1 MRRCRA
7 LTFRRRRLFPRLG
20 FRLRGFAGQTGG
32 VRSIRELDT
41 VELIIQA
48 QALLDSI
55 RGPERVID
63 AGTLRAL
70 QQSGNYV
77 VGLFDDEA
85 GDERMVG
92 ASIAFFGVPGERTM
106 HSHITALLPEYRGR
120 GWGRELKGH
129 QRQWAF
135 SRDVGHITWTFDPL
149 VARNAHF
156 FLTVLGARVT
166 GYSVNHYG
174 IFGGGDAG
182 DASDRLDVRWAL
194 ADIAKPPA
202 DDADV
207 ATLEIPTDIEAMRE
221 SDPEAAH
228 EWRLRLRGEMEPLLE
243 RGLKIVGFDTARG
256 YLFTE

>member
-1 MRRCRA
+1 MAFCGQPSQRHPAIRA
-7 LTFRRRRLFPRLG
+7 HGFRRWRFE
-20 FRLRGFAGQTGG
+20 GQTVP
-32 VRSIRELDT
+32 VRTIRDLDT
-41 VELIIQA
+41 VELIIDA
-48 QALLDSI
+48 QGLLDGI

-77 VGLFDDEA
+77 VGLFDTVDGE
-85 GDERMVG
+85 ERMVG
-92 ASIAFFGVPGERTM
+92 ASIAFFGEPGRRAM

-120 GWGRELKGH
+120 GWGRELKEH

-135 SRDVGHITWTFDPL
+135 SREVGRITWTFDPL

-166 GYSVNHYG
+166 GYAVNQYG

-182 DASDRLDVRWAL
+182 DESDRLDVEWAL
-194 ADIAKPPA
+194 ADIARTPTEESV
-202 DDADV
+202 V
-207 ATLEIPTDIEAMRE
+207 ATLAIPADIEAMRAA
-221 SDPEAAH
+221 DPAAAH
-228 EWRLRLRGEMEPLLE
+228 EWRMRLRGEMEALLN
-243 RGLKIVGFDTARG
+243 RDLRIAGFDTERG

>member
-1 MRRCRA
+1 MR
-7 LTFRRRRLFPRLG
+7 T
-20 FRLRGFAGQTGG
+20 
-32 VRSIRELDT
+32 IRDLDT
-41 VELIIQA
+41 VELILDA

-77 VGLFDDEA
+77 VGLFDDADGE
-85 GDERMVG
+85 ERMVG
-92 ASIAFFGVPGERTM
+92 ASIAFFGEPGRRAM

-120 GWGRELKGH
+120 GWGRELKEH

-135 SRDVGHITWTFDPL
+135 SREVGRITWTYDPL

-166 GYSVNHYG
+166 GYSVNRYG

-182 DASDRLDVRWAL
+182 DESDRLDVEWAL

-202 DDADV
+202 ADAVV
-207 ATLEIPTDIEAMRE
+207 ATLAIPADIESMRV
-221 SDPEAAH
+221 SDPDAAH
-228 EWRLRLRGEMEPLLE
+228 EWRLRLRSEMEEHLG
-243 RGLKIVGFDTARG
+243 RGLHIAGFDADRG
-256 YLFTE
+256 YLFTS

>member
-1 MRRCRA
+1 MR
-7 LTFRRRRLFPRLG
+7 T
-20 FRLRGFAGQTGG
+20 
-32 VRSIRELDT
+32 IRDLDT
-41 VELIIQA
+41 VELIIDA
-48 QALLDSI
+48 QSLLDSI

-77 VGLFDDEA
+77 VGLFDGED
-85 GDERMVG
+85 GTERMVG
-92 ASIAFFGVPGERTM
+92 ASVAFFGVPGQRTM

-120 GWGRELKGH
+120 GWGRELKEH

-135 SRDVGHITWTFDPL
+135 SREVGRITWTFDPL

-166 GYSVNHYG
+166 GYSVNNYG

-182 DASDRLDVRWAL
+182 DESDRLDVEWAL
-194 ADIAKPPA
+194 ADIAKHPST
-202 DDADV
+202 DAVV
-207 ATLEIPTDIEAMRE
+207 ATLEIPSDVEEMRV

-228 EWRLRLRGEMEPLLE
+228 EWRLRLRGEMEELLG
-243 RGLKIVGFDTARG
+243 RGLRVAGFDVEQG
-256 YLFTE
+256 YLFTA

>member
-1 MRRCRA
+1 
-7 LTFRRRRLFPRLG
+7 
-20 FRLRGFAGQTGG
+20 
-32 VRSIRELDT
+32 VRTIRDLDT
-41 VELIIQA
+41 VELILDA
-48 QALLDSI
+48 QGILDSI

-77 VGLFDDEA
+77 VGLFDGE
-85 GDERMVG
+85 GDQERMVG
-92 ASIAFFGVPGERTM
+92 ASIAFFGAPAQRAM

-120 GWGRELKGH
+120 GWGRELKEH

-135 SRDVGHITWTFDPL
+135 SRDVGRITWTFDPL

-166 GYSVNHYG
+166 GYAVNVYG

-182 DASDRLDVRWAL
+182 DESDRLDVEWAL

-202 DDADV
+202 ADLV
-207 ATLEIPTDIEAMRE
+207 VETLEIPSDIESLRE
-221 SDPEAAH
+221 SDAAAAH
-228 EWRLRLRGEMEPLLE
+228 EWRTRLRAEMEERLG
-243 RGLKIVGFDTARG
+243 RGLRIAGFDVERG
-256 YLFTE
+256 YLFTA

>member
-1 MRRCRA
+1 MR
-7 LTFRRRRLFPRLG
+7 T
-20 FRLRGFAGQTGG
+20 
-32 VRSIRELDT
+32 IRDLDT
-41 VELIIQA
+41 VELILDA

-77 VGLFDDEA
+77 VGLFDGE
-85 GDERMVG
+85 GDQEKMVG
-92 ASIAFFGVPGERTM
+92 ASIAFFGEPARRAM

-120 GWGRELKGH
+120 GWGRELKEH

-135 SRDVGHITWTFDPL
+135 SREVGRITWTYDPL

-166 GYSVNHYG
+166 SYVVNQYG

-182 DASDRLDVRWAL
+182 DESDRLDVEWAL
-194 ADIAKPPA
+194 ADIAQPPA
-202 DDADV
+202 SDAVV
-207 ATLEIPTDIEAMRE
+207 ATLEIPSDIEGMRE
-221 SDPEAAH
+221 SDPAAAH
-228 EWRLRLRGEMEPLLE
+228 EWRLRLRGQMEELLG
-243 RGLKIVGFDTARG
+243 RGLRIAGFDVERG

>member
-1 MRRCRA
+1 MCESRHP
-7 LTFRRRRLFPRLG
+7 PRK
-20 FRLRGFAGQTGG
+20 GQTGG
-32 VRSIRELDT
+32 VRTIRDLDT
-41 VELIIQA
+41 VELIIDA
-48 QALLDSI
+48 QSVLDAI
-55 RGPERVID
+55 RGKERVID

-85 GDERMVG
+85 GEEGEAKMVG
-92 ASIAFFGVPGERTM
+92 ASIAFFGEPGRRAM

-120 GWGRELKGH
+120 GWGRELKEH

-135 SRDVGHITWTFDPL
+135 SREVGRITWTFDPL

-166 GYSVNHYG
+166 AYTVNQYG

-182 DASDRLDVRWAL
+182 DESDRLDVEWAL

-202 DDADV
+202 SDAVVDTLAIPHDV
-207 ATLEIPTDIEAMRE
+207 ESMRE
-221 SDPEAAH
+221 SDPDAAH
-228 EWRLRLRGEMEPLLE
+228 EWRLRLRGEMENRLE
-243 RGLKIVGFDTARG
+243 RGLRLAGFDAERG
-256 YLFTE
+256 YLFTAA

>member
-1 MRRCRA
+1 MR
-7 LTFRRRRLFPRLG
+7 T
-20 FRLRGFAGQTGG
+20 
-32 VRSIRELDT
+32 IRDLDT
-41 VELIIQA
+41 VELILDA
-48 QALLDSI
+48 QGILDSI

-77 VGLFDDEA
+77 VGLFDGE
-85 GDERMVG
+85 GDQERMVG
-92 ASIAFFGVPGERTM
+92 ASIAFFGAPAQRAM

-120 GWGRELKGH
+120 GWGRELKEH

-135 SRDVGHITWTFDPL
+135 SRDVGRITWTFDPL

-166 GYSVNHYG
+166 GYAVNVYG

-182 DASDRLDVRWAL
+182 DESDRLDVEWAL

-202 DDADV
+202 ADLV
-207 ATLEIPTDIEAMRE
+207 VETLEIPSDIESLRE
-221 SDPEAAH
+221 SDAAAAH
-228 EWRLRLRGEMEPLLE
+228 EWRTRLRAEMEERLG
-243 RGLKIVGFDTARG
+243 RGLRIAGFDVERG
-256 YLFTE
+256 YLFTA